1 MDATGLQLLGNV
13 VLIEQCNNIDQPEA
27 EGKHPI
33 LFQESASGIHQ
44 GRLELRN
51 PSNNIGQSHL
61 YSWQPEATVEV
72 DILQYY
78 IHQRGQ
84 II

>member
-13 VLIEQCNNIDQPEA
+13 VLIEYSIDQPEA

-44 GRLELRN
+44 GRLESRN